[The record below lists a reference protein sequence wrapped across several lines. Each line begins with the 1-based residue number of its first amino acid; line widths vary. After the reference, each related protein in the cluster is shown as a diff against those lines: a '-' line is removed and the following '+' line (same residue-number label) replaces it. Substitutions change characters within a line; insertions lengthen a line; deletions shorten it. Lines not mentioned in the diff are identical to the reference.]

1 VTIRPSPEQA
11 AVIAAP
17 LAPLRVTAGAG
28 TGKTTTMALRLAAL
42 VEHGAVEPEEA
53 LGITF
58 TNKAA
63 EELADRL
70 RASLPGFARAG
81 REVEVTTYHGFAH
94 GLLREF
100 GPIVGVDRESGVVT
114 PGYARQL
121 LRESL
126 GAAPRAAL
134 DLTVPGRRVDELVL
148 LAGRLGDHLR
158 DTADLR
164 RAPGG
169 DEECRARRLEMADVL
184 DDYAERKQALGI
196 VDYADLISRAHAL
209 AAGHPAVA
217 AAVRDRYRVVLLDE
231 YQDTN
236 PAQRELLRS
245 VFGGGFPVTAVGDPD
260 QTVYEWRGASLEN
273 FAAFGEHFAGP
284 DGTPAATLPLSH
296 NRRSAR
302 RIVDLANTMRSEI
315 SRPSGLDRLRP
326 VESAPEGKVV
336 AAWFRDAVSEA
347 RWIAAEVARLH
358 DEEGAAWSDVGIL
371 FRRHR
376 QMGLVRD
383 ALQEQGVP
391 VEVAALGGL
400 LEVPEV
406 ADLHAWLRVL
416 GRPDDAPA
424 LLRILLGA
432 HYRLGLADLAP
443 LTRRLEPPGT
453 GGDDGEGAGW
463 AMLEAI
469 DEGAGGVR
477 PEAAGRLLEFRDRYR
492 RLLREAQSVS
502 LVELCRRILDVTGAW
517 PEVEALDDSARLS
530 ARLNLYRFLDLAEAW
545 SPLEGSPSLDAFL
558 DYLDLL
564 VEEHATD
571 ELDTARVGGEDAV
584 SLITAHRAKGLEW
597 PIVVLPALCAGTFPG
612 RPLVLEDPDVHPQ
625 FIPEELRLDLAWAG
639 PLPNDPD
646 ERKEA
651 LRARH
656 ADQEWRVAYV
666 AVTRAER
673 MLIATGAAW
682 YTERRPR
689 QPSPLL
695 EMARAVEGA
704 TVAEWAADPGDPP
717 GRLRL
722 PPGGATDADAAFP
735 EGWREDLRRSIDDPG
750 HPGRRAASLGISPS
764 YDAAVDQLHL
774 VLDGLPDPAPAPDA
788 GAGLRTS
795 VTGLVSFATCP
806 RQYAWSEVDRLP
818 RRPSAARRRGID
830 LHRRIELHNRGVAA
844 LEEAGPGFYDLE
856 EADAG
861 PVEGGFA
868 AFAASRFAAERPR
881 LVEAPFDL
889 KVGDARIAGRIDAV
903 YEPEAGLWEVIDF
916 KSGRRSDHPALRT
929 QLEAYALAA
938 AEAGLAAEP
947 PEHIRVAFV
956 YLGGGFEEVAEEV
969 DGGWLEA
976 ARAHLAALVA
986 GATGGDYPAT
996 PSPACRRCDFARF
1009 CDPGRAWLEAQP

>member
-1 VTIRPSPEQA
+1 MTIRPSPEQA

-42 VEHGAVEPEEA
+42 VERGTVEPEEA

-100 GPIVGVDRESGVVT
+100 GPIVGVGRESGVVT

-121 LRESL
+121 LREAL
-126 GAAPRAAL
+126 GAAPRSAL
-134 DLTVPGRRVDELVL
+134 DLTAPGRRVDELVL

-164 RAPGG
+164 RAANG

-184 DDYAERKQALGI
+184 DAYAERKQALGV
-196 VDYADLISRAHAL
+196 VDYADLISRAYAL
-209 AAGHPAVA
+209 VTEHPALA

-236 PAQRELLRS
+236 PAQRELLRTI
-245 VFGGGFPVTAVGDPD
+245 FGSGFPVTAVGDPD
-260 QTVYEWRGASLEN
+260 QTIYEWRGASLEN
-273 FAAFGEHFAGP
+273 FAAFGEHFAGA
-284 DGTPAATLPLSH
+284 DGEAAATLPLTR
-296 NRRSAR
+296 NRRSAV
-302 RIVDLANTMRSEI
+302 RIVDLANAVRGRI
-315 SRPSGLDRLRP
+315 SHTSGLDRLHP
-326 VESAPEGKVV
+326 VDGAPDGAVV

-347 RWIAAEVARLH
+347 RWIAGEVARLH

-443 LTRRLEPPGT
+443 LSRRLAPV
-453 GGDDGEGAGW
+453 GGGSEDGPGW
-463 AMLEAI
+463 ALLEVLDESI
-469 DEGAGGVR
+469 DGVR
-477 PEAAGRLLEFRDRYR
+477 PEAAGRLLEFRRRYR
-492 RLLREAQSVS
+492 RMLREAQSVS

-584 SLITAHRAKGLEW
+584 ALITAHRAKGLEW
-597 PIVVLPALCAGTFPG
+597 PIVVLPALCDGTFPG
-612 RPLVLEDPDVHPQ
+612 RPQVLEDPDAYPQ
-625 FIPEELRLDLAWAG
+625 FIPDELRLDLGWAG
-639 PLPNDPD
+639 PLPEDPG
-646 ERKEA
+646 ERREA
-651 LRARH
+651 LRTRH
-656 ADQEWRVAYV
+656 DDQEWRVAYV
-666 AVTRAER
+666 AVTRAR
-673 MLIATGAAW
+673 QRLIATGAAW

-689 QPSPLL
+689 KPSPIL
-695 EMARAVEGA
+695 EMARDVDGA
-704 TVAEWAADPGDPP
+704 AVAEWAADPGDPP
-717 GRLRL
+717 ERLRL
-722 PPGGATDADAAFP
+722 PQADATDADTTFP
-735 EGWREDLRRSIDDPG
+735 DGWREGIRRAIEDPE
-750 HPGRRAASLGISPS
+750 HPRRLAASLGITPS
-764 YDAAVDQLHL
+764 YDAAVDQLHI
-774 VLDGLPDPAPAPDA
+774 VLDGLPDPAPPPDPES
-788 GAGLRTS
+788 GFRTS

-806 RQYAWSEVDRLP
+806 QQYSWSEVDRLP
-818 RRPSAARRRGID
+818 RRPSAALRRGVD
-830 LHRRIELHNRGVAA
+830 LHRRIELHNRGIAA
-844 LEEAGPGFYDLE
+844 LEEAGPGFYDLPDE
-856 EADAG
+856 DAVPAG
-861 PVEGGFA
+861 GGFA
-868 AFAASRFAAERPR
+868 AFAASRFAADRPR
-881 LVEAPFDL
+881 LVEAPFEL
-889 KVGDARIAGRIDAV
+889 KVGDARVAGRIDAV
-903 YEPEAGLWEVIDF
+903 YEPEPGLWEVVDF

-956 YLGGGFEEVAEEV
+956 YLGGGLEEVSEEV
-969 DGGWLEA
+969 DEGWLDA
-976 ARAHLAALVA
+976 ARTHLSALVA
-986 GATGGDYPAT
+986 GATGGDYPAH
-996 PSPACRRCDFARF
+996 PSAACRRCDFSRF
-1009 CDPGRAWLEAQP
+1009 CEPGLAWLEAQA